1 MAWSTLETRS
11 SRAWALARDQHG
23 VVTREQLLALGFSA
37 KAIEHRLR
45 TGRLFRSA
53 RGVYLV
59 GWNQMTPER
68 RWMVA
73 VLACGEKACLSHRS
87 AAAFW
92 GIGTEQEGRVD
103 ITVRRRAE
111 LKRPGIRIHSR
122 WALARNRVTVERGI
136 PVTKPLQTLI
146 DIALELPTDELER
159 AVNDAD
165 KLELIDPETLRHRL
179 DEHPG
184 EPGVKPL
191 RTLLDKDTFRLSD
204 TKLEVLFRPIAAAA
218 GIPVELTKCF
228 VNDFEVDFF
237 WPSLGLVV
245 ETDGLR
251 YHRTAIAQRRDAK
264 RDNAH
269 VASGLTRLRFTHW
282 QVKYEPAY
290 VRRILAKTAAHL
302 RRLRLPPPTG

>member
-1 MAWSTLETRS
+1 MPKSPQRG
-11 SRAWALARDQHG
+11 G
-23 VVTREQLLALGFSA
+23 VLGD
-37 KAIEHRLR
+37 RN
-45 TGRLFRSA
+45 G
-53 RGVYLV
+53 G
-59 GWNQMTPER
+59 G
-68 RWMVA
+68 
-73 VLACGEKACLSHRS
+73 
-87 AAAFW
+87 
-92 GIGTEQEGRVD
+92 GRVD
-103 ITVRRRAE
+103 ITVRRRCE

-122 WALARNRVTVERGI
+122 WAIARNRVTVERAI
-136 PVTKPLQTLI
+136 PVTKALQTLI
-146 DIALELPTDELER
+146 DIAIELPMDQLER

-165 KLELIDPETLRHRL
+165 KRDRINPDEIRAGL
-179 DEHPG
+179 DDHAG

-251 YHRTAIAQRRDAK
+251 YHRTAIAQRRDAR

-269 VASGLTRLRFTHW
+269 VPRA
-282 QVKYEPAY
+282 
-290 VRRILAKTAAHL
+290 
-302 RRLRLPPPTG
+302 